1 MTTEVAAHS
10 LFSGPDRGL
19 LENVVLR
26 HDNGVIT
33 DISAGAPPA
42 TSPRSLV
49 LPAFVNAHDHA
60 RPTASSF
67 GALGMPLESWILR
80 SALGTPVDPYLT
92 AASALARSARAG
104 CAAMMIH
111 YTRPSGT
118 MPLVEEAGAIARAAS
133 DVGIRIAFALAVRDQ
148 NPVVY
153 GDEEP
158 VLSGLSKDDRSTIE
172 QLFVRAP
179 MSPKAYI
186 ELTDAIAAAIAG
198 PKVDVQ
204 LGPAGVQWCSK
215 PLLEAVAENSAQT
228 GRRIHM
234 HLLETIYQR
243 AWADQHFPQG
253 IVRYLHDIGFLSER
267 LTLAHCIHARP
278 DEIEMIAASGAR
290 IVTNFS
296 SNMHLRSGLAP
307 IAAAHKCG
315 CAIAVGVD
323 GLGARRGRR
332 RAARDAA
339 GADDA
344 RRSRFPA
351 HLDHFRIPRRSP
363 SPTAARRPAR
373 RERVRWYLAHQPISS
388 PSISIG
394 LTATRSCRSM
404 PSIFYSRAAM
414 RRCCAMWLWMGEPSS
429 ATAAVPASIFRPSSR
444 NCAGSTAPTPRRYPA
459 FNAPGRRSR
468 RRCRAGSKR
477 ISIAVRPSRFQVV
490 ESHSCK
496 QAASEQ
502 QLALRALHVFRKA
515 EQNSTCIGIPS
526 RFHVRQ
532 QETDRRRLRW

>member
-1 MTTEVAAHS
+1 MTTEIAAHS
-10 LFSGPDRGL
+10 LFSGPGFGV
-19 LENVVLR
+19 LEDVVLR
-26 HDNGVIT
+26 HDGGIIT
-33 DISAGAPPA
+33 DISEGTLPPGG
-42 TSPRSLV
+42 PRALI

-67 GALGMPLESWILR
+67 GALGMPLENWILR

-118 MPLVEEAGAIARAAS
+118 MPLVEEASAIARAAS

-153 GDEEP
+153 GDEAP
-158 VLSGLSKDDRSTIE
+158 VLAGLSKDDRSTIE
-172 QLFVRAP
+172 QMFIRAP

-186 ELTDAIAAAIAG
+186 ELTDAIAAAISG

-243 AWADQHFPQG
+243 AWADQHFPDG
-253 IVRYLHDIGFLSER
+253 IVRYLRDIGFLSER

-307 IAAAHKCG
+307 IAAAHRCG

-323 GLGARRGRR
+323 GLALDEDDDVLREMRLVQMMHGGLGFQRTWTASEFLALAVANGRKATGAPGTGALVCGAPADFVTIDLDRLDRDRIMPVDAIDLLFARGNASLLRDVVVDGR
-332 RAARDAA
+332 TIVNDGRCIGVDLPAIERELRDIYRVNAKALSGLQRAWSPLSASLQ
-339 GADDA
+339 GW
-344 RRSRFPA
+344 FEA
-351 HLDHFRIPRRSP
+351 HLD
-363 SPTAARRPAR
+363 
-373 RERVRWYLAHQPISS
+373 
-388 PSISIG
+388 
-394 LTATRSCRSM
+394 CR
-404 PSIFYSRAAM
+404 
-414 RRCCAMWLWMGEPSS
+414 
-429 ATAAVPASIFRPSSR
+429 
-444 NCAGSTAPTPRRYPA
+444 
-459 FNAPGRRSR
+459 
-468 RRCRAGSKR
+468 
-477 ISIAVRPSRFQVV
+477 
-490 ESHSCK
+490 
-496 QAASEQ
+496 
-502 QLALRALHVFRKA
+502 
-515 EQNSTCIGIPS
+515 
-526 RFHVRQ
+526 
-532 QETDRRRLRW
+532 

>member
-10 LFSGPDRGL
+10 LFSGPDLGL
-19 LENVVLR
+19 LESVVLR
-26 HDNGVIT
+26 HDGGIIT
-33 DISAGAPPA
+33 DISEGAPP
-42 TSPRSLV
+42 TTGPRSLV

-67 GALGMPLESWILR
+67 GAVGMPLESWILR

-92 AASALARSARAG
+92 AASALARAARAG

-118 MPLVEEAGAIARAAS
+118 MPLVEEAREIARAAS
-133 DVGIRIAFALAVRDQ
+133 DVGIRIAFALAVRDR

-158 VLSGLSKDDRSTIE
+158 LLAGLAGDDHRTIE
-172 QLFVRAP
+172 ELFVRAP
-179 MSPKAYI
+179 MSPQAYI
-186 ELTDAIAAAIAG
+186 ELTDAIAAAISG

-215 PLLEAVAENSAQT
+215 PLLEAVAENSALT

-253 IVRYLHDIGFLSER
+253 VVRYLRDIGFLSER

-296 SNMHLRSGLAP
+296 SNLHLRSGLAP
-307 IAAAHKCG
+307 IAAAHQCG

-323 GLGARRGRR
+323 GLAL
-332 RAARDAA
+332 DE
-339 GADDA
+339 DDDV
-344 RRSRFPA
+344 
-351 HLDHFRIPRRSP
+351 L
-363 SPTAARRPAR
+363 
-373 RERVRWYLAHQPISS
+373 REMRLVQMMHG
-388 PSISIG
+388 G
-394 LTATRSCRSM
+394 LGFKRT
-404 PSIFYSRAAM
+404 
-414 RRCCAMWLWMGEPSS
+414 W
-429 ATAAVPASIFRPSSR
+429 
-444 NCAGSTAPTPRRYPA
+444 ST
-459 FNAPGRRSR
+459 
-468 RRCRAGSKR
+468 
-477 ISIAVRPSRFQVV
+477 
-490 ESHSCK
+490 
-496 QAASEQ
+496 SEF
-502 QLALRALHVFRKA
+502 LALAVANGRKA
-515 EQNSTCIGIPS
+515 TGSPGTGALVPGAPADFVTIDLDRLDRDRIMPVDPIDLLFARGNASLLRDVVVDGRLIVSDGHCTGVDLPAIEQELRGIYRVNAGKLGSFQRAWPPLS
-526 RFHVRQ
+526 ASLQSWFEANLDCR
-532 QETDRRRLRW
+532 